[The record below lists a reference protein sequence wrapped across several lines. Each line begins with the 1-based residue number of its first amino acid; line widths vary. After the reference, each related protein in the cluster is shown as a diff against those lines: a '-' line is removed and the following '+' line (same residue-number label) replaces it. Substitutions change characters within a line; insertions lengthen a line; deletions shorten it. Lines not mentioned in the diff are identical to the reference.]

1 MVPWARIP
9 QLLAQYEYYLKHDKT
24 KLPTIFIKNETEY
37 KTLKNNIS
45 VMENRYPSLKDS
57 LVLRSMHPVQ
67 FSDGSIYSGALKS
80 VTEQVPHGHGHI
92 IFRNGATLE
101 GEFKDGKLNGKGE
114 FLASKDGK
122 LKDDSD
128 YNYKGE
134 FKDGKFN
141 GSGIW
146 YNKSK
151 KYEGQF
157 LNDKWHGKGKITFL
171 KDMRDFEKGVV
182 MQGIFKDDNF
192 DGDKKI
198 KIYYT
203 DGKITTFKPSDGPE
217 EHTIR
222 HPDGAKET

>member
-1 MVPWARIP
+1 MKKLI
-9 QLLAQYEYYLKHDKT
+9 AQYEYYLKNDKK
-24 KLPTIFIKNETEY
+24 KLSTIFIKNETEY
-37 KTLKNNIS
+37 KVLKNDIS

-57 LVLRSMHPVQ
+57 LVLRSMYPIQ
-67 FSDGSIYSGALKS
+67 SSDGSFYSGAIKS
-80 VTEQVPHGHGHI
+80 ATEQVPHGHGHLI
-92 IFRNGATLE
+92 LRNGATLE

-122 LKDDSD
+122 LKDDSH

-157 LNDKWHGKGKITFL
+157 LNDKRHGKGKITFL

-182 MQGIFKDDNF
+182 MQGIFKDDKF
-192 DGDKKI
+192 DSDKKI
-198 KIYYT
+198 KIYYP
-203 DGKITTFKPSDGPE
+203 DGKITTLKISDGTE